1 MGDASFEQIS
11 DGREPDMRMR
21 AHIHA
26 AAGNE
31 LHRPHLVEEDE
42 GPDHL
47 APAMRQGPAH
57 GKAVAEIAHARN
69 HDQLER
75 IAGMLI
81 AQHRVLVG

>member
-1 MGDASFEQIS
+1 MGDTAFEQIS

-21 AHIHA
+21 ADIHA
-26 AAGNE
+26 APGHE
-31 LHRPHLVEEDE
+31 LHRAHLIEKDE

-75 IAGMLI
+75 IARMLI